1 MNTLKDTLTEAM
13 KDAMRAKEKFRLGVI
28 RMALAEIK
36 RVEVDERIT
45 VDDARCLAII
55 DKMSKQRRDAAK
67 QFTDGGRQDL
77 ADIELAEL
85 ELLKEFLPAQLS
97 EIDII
102 TLVDQVIAATGAAGP
117 QGMGVVMGQLKPQVQ
132 GRADMQVV
140 SKLVRSRL
148 VKS

>member
-1 MNTLKDTLTEAM
+1 MNTLKDNLTEAM

-36 RVEVDERIT
+36 RVEVDERIN
-45 VDDARCLAII
+45 VDDARCLTII

-97 EIDII
+97 EPEISALI
-102 TLVDQVIAATGAAGP
+102 DQVIVATGATGT

-148 VKS
+148 G

>member
-1 MNTLKDTLTEAM
+1 MSTLKDTLTEAM

-45 VDDARCLAII
+45 VDDTRCLAII

-67 QFTDGGRQDL
+67 QFTEGGRQDL

-102 TLVDQVIAATGAAGP
+102 TLVDQVIAATGASGP

-140 SKLVRSRL
+140 SNLVRSRL

>member
-1 MNTLKDTLTEAM
+1 M

-36 RVEVDERIT
+36 RVEVDERID
-45 VDDARCLAII
+45 VDDARGLVII

-85 ELLKEFLPAQLS
+85 KLLKEFLPAQLS
-97 EIDII
+97 ETEII
-102 TLVDQVIAATGAAGP
+102 SLVDQVITTTDASGP
-117 QGMGVVMGQLKPQVQ
+117 QGIGIVMKQLKPQLQ

-140 SKLVRSRL
+140 SKLVKSRL
-148 VKS
+148 G

>member
-1 MNTLKDTLTEAM
+1 VNTLKDTLTAAM
-13 KDAMRAKEKFRLGVI
+13 KDAMRAKEKFRLGVV

-36 RVEVDERIT
+36 RVEVDERID
-45 VDDARCLAII
+45 VDDARCLTII

-77 ADIELAEL
+77 ADIELAEV

-97 EIDII
+97 ETEIISLIDQAI
-102 TLVDQVIAATGAAGP
+102 TATAASGP
-117 QGMGVVMGQLKPQVQ
+117 QGIGIVMGQLKPQLQ
-132 GRADMQVV
+132 GRADMQAV

-148 VKS
+148 G

>member
-45 VDDARCLAII
+45 VDDTRCLAII

-67 QFTDGGRQDL
+67 QFTEGGRQDL

-97 EIDII
+97 EPEIS
-102 TLVDQVIAATGAAGP
+102 TLIDQVIAATGAMGA

-148 VKS
+148 G

>member
-1 MNTLKDTLTEAM
+1 MVTLKDTLTAAM

-36 RVEVDERIT
+36 RVEVDERID
-45 VDDARCLAII
+45 VDDARCLVII

-85 ELLKEFLPAQLS
+85 KLLKEFLPAQLS
-97 EIDII
+97 ETEII
-102 TLVDQVIAATGAAGP
+102 SLVDEVITTTDASGP
-117 QGMGVVMGQLKPQVQ
+117 KGIGIVMGQLKPQLQ
-132 GRADMQVV
+132 GRADMQAV

-148 VKS
+148 R